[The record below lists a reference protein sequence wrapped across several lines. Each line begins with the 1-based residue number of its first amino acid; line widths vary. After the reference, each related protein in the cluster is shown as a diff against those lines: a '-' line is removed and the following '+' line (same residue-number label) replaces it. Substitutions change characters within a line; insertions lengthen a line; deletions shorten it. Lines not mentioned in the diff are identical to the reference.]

1 MNREILLQ
9 SLEDFM
15 QETDA
20 RLTALE
26 AAKTQ
31 APESVSQLRAL
42 VDENHRLEM
51 AVYHAKADLDEAEAN
66 SKRLEAEVD
75 DLLELCNA
83 LDARLTDELSAA
95 RAERDN
101 LAAERKR
108 LAAENAK
115 LRTENDVLR
124 RDYGIKRR
132 QYDEM
137 QAALKALQNDL
148 R

>member
-1 MNREILLQ
+1 
-9 SLEDFM
+9 
-15 QETDA
+15 
-20 RLTALE
+20 
-26 AAKTQ
+26 
-31 APESVSQLRAL
+31 
-42 VDENHRLEM
+42 M

-83 LDARLTDELSAA
+83 LDARLDELSAA